1 MDIIGL
7 EKSHSLTQSLW
18 RSEQIRNLERQAA
31 TAAGISLFEL
41 MERAG
46 QAVFNQARL
55 SWPSAR
61 CWWIFTGGGNNA
73 GDGYIVARLAQAAD
87 ISVQVVQMGDA
98 ARLTGDAARA
108 RDAYV
113 AKGGV
118 ISGLAAVAHQA
129 PEPDLIIDA
138 LLGTGL
144 VGPVREEFEQAIQHI
159 NRHLAPVVAIDVPSG
174 LCADTGHILTVA
186 VAAEQTVCMVGLKF
200 GLFTGRG
207 PDVVGRLLL
216 ADLGVELGLALET
229 PLLEPAALPAS
240 ILPPAALQET
250 PVASLM
256 HWSDL
261 RQELPQRRRG
271 AHKGEAG
278 RVLVIGGNLGMSG
291 AIRLAGE
298 AALRSGAGLVRL
310 LSHPDHQA
318 SLNLT
323 CPELMTA
330 SFPNFHDWHWAST
343 LVLGPGLGRD
353 DWAQALFSE
362 ALLSMGTDKPLVID
376 ADGLWFLG
384 KGFLPKGLLA
394 KGRLA
399 KHPRLAVASRPWV
412 LTPHSGEAALLL
424 GCTAAE
430 VEADRLAAVRAIQQQ
445 YGGVVV
451 LKGAGSLIADEC
463 HVRLCH
469 YGNCGM
475 ASGGMGDVLS
485 GIIGALMA
493 QGLTPFNAASL
504 AVCLHALAGDMA
516 ATQGKLGM
524 LAADLFLPL
533 RSLINQD
540 DKYDDTDPTTGSCR

>member
-18 RSEQIRNLERQAA
+18 RSEQIRHLERQAA
-31 TAAGISLFEL
+31 TAAGIRLFEL

-46 QAVFNQARL
+46 QAVFNQACL
-55 SWPSAR
+55 SWPNAG

-73 GDGYIVARLAQAAD
+73 GDGYIVARLAQTAS
-87 ISVQVVQMGDA
+87 ISVRVIQVGDA
-98 ARLTGDAARA
+98 ARLTGGAARA
-108 RDAYV
+108 RDEYV
-113 AKGGV
+113 AEGGL
-118 ISGLAAVAHQA
+118 IDALANLESQA
-129 PEPDLIIDA
+129 SEPPPDLIIDA

-144 VGPVREEFEQAIQHI
+144 IGPVREDFEHAIHHI
-159 NRHLAPVVAIDVPSG
+159 NNHRAPVVAIDVPSG
-174 LCADTGHILTVA
+174 LCADTGQILTIA
-186 VAAEQTVCMVGLKF
+186 VAAEQTVCMIGLKF
-200 GLFTGRG
+200 GLLTGRG

-216 ADLGVELGLALET
+216 ANLGVELDAPLGT
-229 PLLEPAALPAS
+229 PLLETAALPSLA
-240 ILPPAALQET
+240 LPLAALKET

-261 RQELPQRRRG
+261 RQGLPQRRRG

-298 AALRSGAGLVRL
+298 AALRTGAGLVRL

-323 CPELMTA
+323 RPELMTA
-330 SFPNFHDWHWAST
+330 SFPNFHDWDWAST
-343 LVLGPGLGRD
+343 LVLGPGLGRN

-362 ALLSMGTDKPLVID
+362 VLLVASDQPMVID
-376 ADGLWFLG
+376 ADGLWFL
-384 KGFLPKGLLA
+384 A
-394 KGRLA
+394 KERLA
-399 KHPRLAVASRPWV
+399 NHPRLAAASRSRV

-424 GCTAAE
+424 GCTVAE

-504 AVCLHALAGDMA
+504 AVCVHALAGDMA

>member
-31 TAAGISLFEL
+31 TAAGIRLFEL

-73 GDGYIVARLAQAAD
+73 GDGYIVARLAQAAG
-87 ISVQVVQMGDA
+87 ISVQVIQVGDA
-98 ARLTGDAARA
+98 ARLTGDAGRA

-113 AKGGV
+113 AEGGG
-118 ISGLAAVAHQA
+118 IRSLAALEHQA

-144 VGPVREEFEQAIQHI
+144 MGPVREEFEHAIHCI
-159 NRHLAPVVAIDVPSG
+159 NRHRAPVLAIDVPSG
-174 LCADTGHILTVA
+174 LCADTGQILTVA
-186 VAAEQTVCMVGLKF
+186 VAAEQTVCMIGLKF
-200 GLFTGRG
+200 GLLTGRG

-216 ADLGVELGLALET
+216 ADLGVPLGT

-240 ILPPAALQET
+240 TLPPAALQET
-250 PVASLM
+250 PVARLM

-261 RQELPQRRRG
+261 RQELPKRRHG
-271 AHKGEAG
+271 AHKGETG
-278 RVLVIGGNLGMSG
+278 RVLVVGGNLGMSG

-310 LSHPDHQA
+310 LSHQDHQT
-318 SLNLT
+318 SLNMT
-323 CPELMTA
+323 RPELMTA
-330 SFPNFHDWHWAST
+330 SFPNFHDWNWAST

-362 ALLSMGTDKPLVID
+362 ALLSMGTDKPVVID

-399 KHPRLAVASRPWV
+399 KHPGLAVASRPWV

-424 GCTAAE
+424 GCTVADI
-430 VEADRLAAVRAIQQQ
+430 EADRLAAVRAIQQQ

-524 LAADLFLPL
+524 LATDLFSPL